1 MKKEIYNALSTLKK
15 GDIIIY
21 PTDTIWGIGCDA
33 TNANAVKKI
42 FELKKRK
49 EAKSLIVL
57 VDSEEMLQVYIK
69 KIPAKVSCVLAGTSR
84 PTSVIYKN
92 PKGLAPNIIA
102 ADNSVAIRIVK
113 DEFCQKLIRDLGKP
127 IVSTSANLSG
137 SLSPKSYN
145 DIDKTLLKKVDYV
158 VDLHRDKIQST
169 ASQLV
174 KFGSTGKIEF
184 LRK

>member
-1 MKKEIYNALSTLKK
+1 
-15 GDIIIY
+15 
-21 PTDTIWGIGCDA
+21 
-33 TNANAVKKI
+33 
-42 FELKKRK
+42 
-49 EAKSLIVL
+49 
-57 VDSEEMLQVYIK
+57 
-69 KIPAKVSCVLAGTSR
+69 
-84 PTSVIYKN
+84 
-92 PKGLAPNIIA
+92 LAPNIIA